1 MQFRIRISLFIWISI
16 IFPFVQR
23 SLARPRFQRQL
34 LSLWESECA
43 KPTRKWC
50 VPRTFP
56 RNPAILRVWS
66 RSTPWAPLRADW
78 CQKTSELTF
87 FLLLLLGK
95 DRNAARNV
103 AIIGLEKTRQDEKK
117 GKKGPWNE
125 MNYWNTPLPINR
137 WIITDVGNLE
147 VCHLLDYY
155 SNWFSPFF
163 FF

>member
-1 MQFRIRISLFIWISI
+1 M
-16 IFPFVQR
+16 QR

-87 FLLLLLGK
+87 FSSSSSRERQECREKHG
-95 DRNAARNV
+95 NNW
-103 AIIGLEKTRQDEKK
+103 IGEDTIGWKK

-163 FF
+163 FFLNDTLTVDVCDSLFSIND

>member
-1 MQFRIRISLFIWISI
+1 M
-16 IFPFVQR
+16 QR

-66 RSTPWAPLRADW
+66 RSTPWAPLRLMPEN
-78 CQKTSELTF
+78 KRF

-117 GKKGPWNE
+117 REKRTLKWNE
-125 MNYWNTPLPINR
+125 LLKYTSAYKSLNNYR
-137 WIITDVGNLE
+137 CGQSRGVSFAR
-147 VCHLLDYY
+147 LLFQLIL
-155 SNWFSPFF
+155 SFF
-163 FF
+163 FFKRYAHGRCVRLSILQ